1 MRICWLKSTNKYIV
15 HKEIAMK
22 RLSLAF
28 IIGLFAGSAIA
39 GELSVLSLYILLV
52 VLLFA
57 GIFFSRESL
66 RTIAFF
72 FAFFVAGILR
82 MTIADVPLHIDG
94 LVEFFEPL
102 RRQLSDG
109 IAHFGISGDENAVV
123 TAMSLGD
130 KSGINP
136 ELKHVYSQTGAS
148 YVLALSGMH
157 LTIIYFILSW
167 VVMRTMLWLYVV
179 PELLW
184 EKLPVEN
191 NLRLRRVIKTFLRL
205 QPSEQLYRNI
215 ISFAILLLIWLYV
228 ILVGMSPSV
237 VRSAMML
244 SIYGISRMLFRKH
257 DVITVLALTA
267 FLTLMISPLSLFD
280 VGFQMSYLA
289 VFGIGVY
296 MPRLMQLVYK
306 NDVNWSEDAPTS
318 ILGRFLMWVYGSLAL
333 SFSAQIMVLPLV
345 VFYFHTLPCYGLV
358 SSLVVSVTAM
368 LIVGLSFAFLTS
380 LFLPFVVVSEALAYM
395 LNAMAHFQNV
405 FLEHVIALPYSVIAD
420 VNINIWQLLI
430 IYVIIFCLS
439 RIAFIFM
446 RTR

>member
-1 MRICWLKSTNKYIV
+1 MRS
-15 HKEIAMK
+15 
-22 RLSLAF
+22 LSIAF
-28 IIGLFAGSAIA
+28 IIGLLAGSAVA
-39 GELSVLSLYILLV
+39 EDLLATSLYILLIT
-52 VLLFA
+52 LLFA
-57 GIFFSRESL
+57 GIFFSREWL
-66 RTIAFF
+66 RTISFF
-72 FAFFVAGILR
+72 LAFFVVGVLR
-82 MTIADVPLHIDG
+82 MTIADVPLHLDG
-94 LVEFFEPL
+94 LVESFEPL

-109 IAHFGISGDENAVV
+109 FVSFGISGDENAVV
-123 TAMSLGD
+123 NAMALGD
-130 KSGINP
+130 KSGISP
-136 ELKHVYSQTGAS
+136 QLKYVYSQTGAS

-191 NLRLRRVIKTFLRL
+191 NTRLRRIIKMFLRL

-215 ISFAILLLIWLYV
+215 ISFVILLIIWLYV

-237 VRSAMML
+237 VRSAVML

-289 VFGIGVY
+289 VLGIGVY
-296 MPRLMQLVYK
+296 MLYLMQLVYK
-306 NDVNWSEDAPTS
+306 KDYKWSEDSSTS
-318 ILGRFLMWVYGSLAL
+318 MLRKILLWVYGSLAL
-333 SFSAQIMVLPLV
+333 SFSAQVMVMPLV
-345 VFYFHTLPCYGLV
+345 AYYFHSLPCYGLL

-368 LIVGLSFAFLTS
+368 IIVGLSFVFLTS
-380 LFLPFVVVSEALAYM
+380 LFLPFTLVSEALAYM
-395 LNAMAHFQNV
+395 LSAVAHFQNV
-405 FLEHVIALPYSVIAD
+405 FLEHVIALPNSVIAD

-439 RIAFIFM
+439 RIAFILLRSSFPS
-446 RTR
+446 RY